1 MYFKIFKIIKYI
13 PIIQN
18 IIPISTE
25 NNITIS
31 SYTGKWHQ
39 VATSRSTKLFGT
51 GINYKNVT
59 AEYDLEYSNDKNQT
73 VLTVY
78 NSGFD
83 ENNNFKNISGF
94 SYVEGLSQTKRKLH
108 FDKVPVDGNY
118 WIVKLGPEL
127 NNKYEYVVISG
138 PLTDWFGTRFSLY
151 VLARNRKNYQLKY
164 ENQVKEWCKTNNYKY
179 YWNRYIETK

>member
-1 MYFKIFKIIKYI
+1 MTLI
-13 PIIQN
+13 
-18 IIPISTE
+18 
-25 NNITIS
+25 
-31 SYTGKWHQ
+31 
-39 VATSRSTKLFGT
+39 
-51 GINYKNVT
+51 
-59 AEYDLEYSNDKNQT
+59 
-73 VLTVY
+73 
-78 NSGFD
+78 
-83 ENNNFKNISGF
+83 
-94 SYVEGLSQTKRKLH
+94 SQTKRKLH

-138 PLTDWFGTRFSLY
+138 PLTDSFGTRFSLY